1 MLTSNGLEGL
11 EPGIHREELAEISMV
26 AKALAR
32 KLDELKMH
40 PAANTQSA
48 NHRLL
53 TLAARLTEITESVE
67 IRERTT
73 SPSTTPQVHP
83 SDSFLSCELPKGW
96 ERAFT
101 EDDVPYY
108 IHHDREETHWDHP
121 ELITL
126 MTDILVSPYLGTNNS
141 LLTSNNGGFL
151 FILLLGIKYD
161 QIFCVSIG
169 I

>member
-1 MLTSNGLEGL
+1 MLTSNGLEAL
-11 EPGIHREELAEISMV
+11 EPGIHKEELAEISMV

-32 KLDELKMH
+32 KIDELKTH

-48 NHRLL
+48 NHRLHTL
-53 TLAARLTEITESVE
+53 TARLMDISETVE
-67 IRERTT
+67 IREKNP
-73 SPSTTPQVHP
+73 SPNAIPQVHP
-83 SDSFLSCELPKGW
+83 SDAFLSFELPKGW

-126 MTDILVSPYLGTNNS
+126 MTDILVSFYSSTTYIWCSSLYWKLAYLSFFQFRN
-141 LLTSNNGGFL
+141 
-151 FILLLGIKYD
+151 
-161 QIFCVSIG
+161 
-169 I
+169 